1 MRFPASPEV
10 LLFGRAKMNSNWVK
24 MFSFWVFFFSKWET
38 KICCVMWLTMTLPA
52 IWCNISSIPIGW
64 RPWFLSK
71 GTKCHAKDAS
81 IDVKRLSAAH
91 SFLITLAMA
100 VHKLVE
106 QLPHCVAHQR
116 PVLMVLLHL
125 LLYLATALFTK

>member
-1 MRFPASPEV
+1 
-10 LLFGRAKMNSNWVK
+10 
-24 MFSFWVFFFSKWET
+24 
-38 KICCVMWLTMTLPA
+38 MTLPA

-81 IDVKRLSAAH
+81 IDVKRLYAAH

-125 LLYLATALFTK
+125 LLYLATALFTKLASIASNFIGGNCSGIFVICQQNIELCLFALRMFLH